1 MNKLTN
7 VTVGADIEVFLQNKQ
22 TKEIISAE
30 GFIKGTKSIPYNYD
44 PSNKYFATSLD
55 NVLAEFC
62 IPPARNKVEFYN
74 YIRKSLAYINNSI
87 PKKYCT
93 SAFPSYSLDPKWLQS
108 EHSQIF
114 GCEPDFNAYTR
125 TVNRKP
131 YCEDKTLRSA
141 GGHVHVG
148 FAAPEFKYSP
158 ELYEGE
164 NAVLFY
170 TGDNQRCDVIKTLD
184 LFVGVPSVILEP
196 DNKRKELYGK
206 AGCFRPK
213 SYGVEYRTVS
223 NFYLQSKNLILWL
236 YNAVMSAVSFY
247 NEGNRIDEVLG
258 GFISEVINK
267 NDKSSA
273 QELIKEFNLNLL

>member
-1 MNKLTN
+1 M
-7 VTVGADIEVFLQNKQ
+7 
-22 TKEIISAE
+22 
-30 GFIKGTKSIPYNYD
+30 
-44 PSNKYFATSLD
+44 
-55 NVLAEFC
+55 
-62 IPPARNKVEFYN
+62 
-74 YIRKSLAYINNSI
+74 
-87 PKKYCT
+87 
-93 SAFPSYSLDPKWLQS
+93 
-108 EHSQIF
+108 
-114 GCEPDFNAYTR
+114 
-125 TVNRKP
+125 
-131 YCEDKTLRSA
+131 
-141 GGHVHVG
+141 
-148 FAAPEFKYSP
+148 
-158 ELYEGE
+158 
-164 NAVLFY
+164 LFY

-273 QELIKEFNLNLL
+273 QELIKEFNLNLS